1 MSTKSWHLSRR
12 TVLRGL
18 GATVA
23 LPFLECMTPLTRA
36 AAAAS
41 KPPVRLMFHWIG
53 TATNMEEWFPKD
65 DGPNYTISPALQPL
79 ARVREHFS
87 VISGTRNFSQL
98 DYGNQGYVGG
108 HNSGLVWL
116 AGTGKRTG
124 PGPTDIKPGWS
135 ADQVAAKHIGQD
147 TKFPSLQLG
156 IYKSGFHILSWSENG
171 TPLPTMSSP
180 LEIYQSLFA
189 PKNPKEIEAF
199 KANLAQKQSLLDLVT
214 ASRHDLERR
223 LGRADKEKIDQY
235 LTSIRELE
243 TGFERDA
250 KWIDVPPAKI
260 DVKAP
265 APETAKEKSAW
276 FSTMFDLIRLAFQ
289 TDTTRVVAF
298 AGYGPN
304 GDDFSFIPGVTEL
317 WHPISHHNQD
327 KNKLAQMTKINAYI
341 SEQLAS
347 FYEKMHASKEADG
360 SSLLDNSLLLSG
372 DSMTD
377 GQHWGGNYPLILAG
391 HAGGRLKQGQHLR
404 FCETPNYSQAAW
416 PLARVPTAN
425 LYLSMLKYAGVPI
438 ESFADSTEPL
448 QGLV

>member
-1 MSTKSWHLSRR
+1 MKPKSWHLSRR

-18 GATVA
+18 GASVG

-41 KPPVRLMFHWIG
+41 KPPVRLMFQWVG
-53 TATNMEEWFPKD
+53 TATNMEDWFPKD
-65 DGPNYTISPALQPL
+65 DGPDYTLSPALQPL
-79 ARVREHFS
+79 ARVRQHFS

-108 HNSGLVWL
+108 HNSGIVWL
-116 AGTGKRTG
+116 SGTGKRTG

-156 IYKSGFHILSWSENG
+156 TYKSGFHILSWSENG
-171 TPLPTMSSP
+171 TPLPTISTP
-180 LEIYQSLFA
+180 PALYEAIFA
-189 PKNPKEIEAF
+189 PKNAKEIETF
-199 KANLAQKQSLLDLVT
+199 KTNLAQKRSLLDLIT
-214 ASRHDLERR
+214 GSRQDIDRK
-223 LGRADKEKIDQY
+223 LGKADKEKMDQY

-243 TGFERDA
+243 MSFQRDA
-250 KWIDVPPAKI
+250 KWIDVPPAKVDI
-260 DVKAP
+260 KAP
-265 APETAKEKSAW
+265 GPETTKEKAAW
-276 FSTMFDLIRLAFQ
+276 MSSMLQLIKLAFQ
-289 TDTTRVVAF
+289 TDTTRVVAL
-298 AGYGPN
+298 AGWGPD
-304 GDDFSFIPGVTEL
+304 GDNFSFIPGVTEL

-327 KNKLAQMTKINAYI
+327 KLKLAQMTKINAYV
-341 SEQLAS
+341 SGQLAS
-347 FYEKMHASKEADG
+347 FYESLDACKEADG

-404 FCETPNYSQAAW
+404 FCETPNYSQSAW

-425 LYLSMLKYAGVPI
+425 LYLSMLKYAGAPI

-448 QGLV
+448 QGLI